1 MKNKYL
7 ALIMALVICL
17 SLVCGTVTA
26 AEETT
31 AAGETTTE
39 TVVTTTQSMEDM
51 IGDKLEDALGKD
63 PSEVG
68 STIMEGIYEGQ
79 GILRWIYDILENIKI
94 ALANF
99 VNTFLAQF
107 TENDSIF
114 G

>member
-7 ALIMALVICL
+7 ALIMALVICF
-17 SLVCGTVTA
+17 SFVCGTVTA

-31 AAGETTTE
+31 AE
-39 TVVTTTQSMEDM
+39 TVVTTAQSMEDM
-51 IGDKLEDALGKD
+51 IGDKVEEIVGKD
-63 PSEVG
+63 PSEIG
-68 STIMEGIYEGQ
+68 STVMEGIYEGQ

-107 TENDSIF
+107 TEKDTIF